1 MPVPRKRPCSIC
13 RRWFHPDNRVGH
25 RQHACRRPECQLAR
39 GRKQQAAWRRR
50 NPDYFAARR
59 ILARKSMSGPVE
71 PLRVPPPLNRLP
83 WDIAQSEF
91 GMQGADFIGV
101 MATLLLGNAQTQ
113 FRMQI
118 TDSNA
123 DGGRLRRSP
132 GQTQTGSGAGWSG
145 PGSGPDAAG
154 MAPT

>member
-1 MPVPRKRPCSIC
+1 MRLPRKRPCSIC
-13 RRWFHPDNRVGH
+13 RHWFRPDNRVGH
-25 RQHACRRPECQLAR
+25 RQHACRRPECRLAR

-59 ILARKSMSGPVE
+59 ILARKSMAGPVE

-91 GMQGADFIGV
+91 GVQGADFIGV
-101 MATLLLGNAQTQ
+101 MAALLLGAAQMQ
-113 FRMQI
+113 FPVQVA
-118 TDSNA
+118 DSKG
-123 DGGRLRRSP
+123 DGGRLRP
-132 GQTQTGSGAGWSG
+132 TGGQTQIGSGAGWSG
-145 PGSGPDAAG
+145 AGNGPDAAG

>member
-1 MPVPRKRPCSIC
+1 MPVRRKRPCCIC
-13 RRWFHPDNRVGH
+13 HRWFRPDNRVGH

-59 ILARKSMSGPVE
+59 MLARKCMAGPVE

-91 GMQGADFIGV
+91 GVQGADFIGV
-101 MATLLLGNAQTQ
+101 MATLPLGAAQTQ
-113 FRMQI
+113 FTVQVA
-118 TDSNA
+118 DSKG
-123 DGGRLRRSP
+123 DGDRLRP
-132 GQTQTGSGAGWSG
+132 PDGQTQIGSGAGWSG
-145 PGSGPDAAG
+145 SGSGPDAAG

>member
-1 MPVPRKRPCSIC
+1 MPVRRKRPCCIC
-13 RRWFHPDNRVGH
+13 HRWFRPDNRVGP

-59 ILARKSMSGPVE
+59 ILARKSMSEPVE

-91 GMQGADFIGV
+91 GVQGADFIGV
-101 MATLLLGNAQTQ
+101 MATLLLSTAQTQ
-113 FRMQI
+113 FRMQT
-118 TDSNA
+118 TDSNG
-123 DGGRLRRSP
+123 DGGPLP
-132 GQTQTGSGAGWSG
+132 QTAGQTQIGSGAGWSG
-145 PGSGPDAAG
+145 QGSGPDAAG

>member
-1 MPVPRKRPCSIC
+1 MPVA
-13 RRWFHPDNRVGH
+13 G
-25 RQHACRRPECQLAR
+25 AECQLAR

-59 ILARKSMSGPVE
+59 ILARKSVGLVE

-91 GMQGADFIGV
+91 GVQGADFIGLL
-101 MATLLLGNAQTQ
+101 ATLLLCAAQTQ
-113 FRMQI
+113 FPMRVA
-118 TDSNA
+118 DSIG
-123 DGGRLRRSP
+123 DGGRLRQTVD
-132 GQTQTGSGAGWSG
+132 QTQIGSGAGWSG
-145 PGSGPDAAG
+145 QGSGPDAAG